1 MEKLTQLL
9 NIDSKDIPLLEEN
22 NTDSDHQ
29 EEVTENIAQESAK
42 NTVKIH
48 QNNIELLVS
57 HGARL
62 KKEIPY
68 LDIEKAT
75 KVLSQYVNASVI
87 HEKMLIDAMN
97 INNIVK
103 NASPENTIS
112 DTDLF
117 EFILAGYTLS

>member
-1 MEKLTQLL
+1 MAKSKLHHL
-9 NIDSKDIPLLEEN
+9 NNMTSQDVPLLEET
-22 NTDSDHQ
+22 NTDSTKQ
-29 EEVTENIAQESAK
+29 EATENIAQESAK

-57 HGARL
+57 HGERL

-103 NASPENTIS
+103 NSTPEATIS
-112 DTDLF
+112 DNDLF
-117 EFILAGYTLS
+117 EFIINGYTL